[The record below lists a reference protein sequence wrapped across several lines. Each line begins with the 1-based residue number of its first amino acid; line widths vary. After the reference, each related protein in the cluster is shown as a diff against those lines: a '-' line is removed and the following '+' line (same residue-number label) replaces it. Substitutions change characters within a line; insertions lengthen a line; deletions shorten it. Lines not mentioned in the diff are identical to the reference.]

1 MLRHFFTIHFSLLTT
16 HTMKNILFAFAVLFT
31 ISTQAQFKQANLQA
45 SGLTCSMCSKA
56 IYKALSA
63 VPFVEKVDSDIKNS
77 SYNITFKSNMPID
90 FDALKSA
97 VTGAGFSVAKLAV
110 TASFDNV
117 KVQNDAHVIV
127 QGKTLH
133 FLNVP
138 NQTLNGS
145 KTFTVV
151 DKNFATAKEYK
162 KFGQYTT
169 MKCYQTGTMENCCA
183 KKDGATG
190 TRVYHVTI

>member
-1 MLRHFFTIHFSLLTT
+1 
-16 HTMKNILFAFAVLFT
+16 MKNILIVCCLFVT
-31 ISTQAQFKQANLQA
+31 ISTKAQFKQANLQA

-56 IYKALSA
+56 IFKALSA

-77 SYNITFKSNMPID
+77 SYVIFFKNDMPID

-97 VTGAGFSVAKLAV
+97 VTNAGFSVAHLTV
-110 TASFDNV
+110 TANFTNV
-117 KVQNDAHVIV
+117 KVQNDTHVLV

-138 NQTLNGS
+138 SQTLNGS
-145 KTFTVV
+145 KTFTII
-151 DKNFATAKEYK
+151 DKNFAAAKDYK
-162 KFGQYTT
+162 KYAQFTT
-169 MKCYQTGTMENCCA
+169 MKCYQTGVMESCCD
-183 KKDGATG
+183 KKDGVSG

>member
-1 MLRHFFTIHFSLLTT
+1 MDASPFFTFHLSLF
-16 HTMKNILFAFAVLFT
+16 HTMRNILFACAILFA

-56 IYKALSA
+56 IYKAISA

-77 SYNITFKSNMPID
+77 AYNITFKNNMSVD
-90 FDALKSA
+90 FDALKNA
-97 VTGAGFSVAKLAV
+97 VTGAGFSVAKLTV
-110 TASFDNV
+110 TANFDNV
-117 KVQNDAHVIV
+117 KIQNDAHVIL
-127 QGKTLH
+127 QGKMLH
-133 FLNVP
+133 FLNISS
-138 NQTLNGS
+138 QTLNGN

-162 KFGQYTT
+162 KFGQYTA
-169 MKCYQTGTMENCCA
+169 MKCYQTGTMESCCEKTDVA
-183 KKDGATG
+183 IG

>member
-1 MLRHFFTIHFSLLTT
+1 
-16 HTMKNILFAFAVLFT
+16 MKNILLVAALLFA
-31 ISTQAQFKQANLQA
+31 INSQAQFKQANLQA

-63 VPFVEKVDSDIKNS
+63 IPFVEKVDSDIKNS
-77 SYNITFKSNMPID
+77 SYNITFKSNMSVD
-90 FDALKSA
+90 FDALKTA

-110 TASFDNV
+110 TANFDNV

-133 FLNVP
+133 FINVP
-138 NQTLNGS
+138 NETLNGS
-145 KTFTVV
+145 KTFTIV
-151 DKNFATAKEYK
+151 DKNFATAKDYK

-169 MKCYQTGTMENCCA
+169 MKCYQTGVMGSCCA
-183 KKDGATG
+183 KKDGATS

>member
-1 MLRHFFTIHFSLLTT
+1 
-16 HTMKNILFAFAVLFT
+16 MKYILFACALLYT
-31 ISTQAQFKQANLQA
+31 ISTQAQFKQAYLQA

-77 SYNITFKSNMPID
+77 AYNIAFKNNMSVD
-90 FDALKSA
+90 FDALKNA
-97 VTGAGFSVAKLAV
+97 VTGAGFSVAKLTV
-110 TASFDNV
+110 TANFDNV
-117 KVQNDAHVIV
+117 KVQNDAHVVI

-138 NQTLNGS
+138 NQTLNGN
-145 KTFTVV
+145 KTLTVV

-162 KFGQYTT
+162 KFGQYTA
-169 MKCYQTGTMENCCA
+169 MKCYQTGTMESCCA
-183 KKDGATG
+183 KKDGAIG

>member
-1 MLRHFFTIHFSLLTT
+1 MNVAPFFHLSLFTF
-16 HTMKNILFAFAVLFT
+16 HTMKDILLACAVLFT

-77 SYNITFKSNMPID
+77 AYNIIFKNNINID
-90 FDALKSA
+90 FDALKNA
-97 VTGAGFSVAKLAV
+97 VTGAGFSVAKLTI
-110 TASFDNV
+110 TANFDNV

-138 NQTLNGS
+138 NQTLSGS

-162 KFGQYTT
+162 KFGQFTT
-169 MKCYQTGTMENCCA
+169 MKCYQTGTMESCCA